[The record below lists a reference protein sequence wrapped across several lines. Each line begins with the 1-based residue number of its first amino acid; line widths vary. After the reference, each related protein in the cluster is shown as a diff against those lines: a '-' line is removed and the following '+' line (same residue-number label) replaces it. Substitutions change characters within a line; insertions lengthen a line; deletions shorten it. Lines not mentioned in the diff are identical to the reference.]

1 MNAKFSIG
9 RLLSTPG
16 ALAKVPPE
24 EMFTALSRH
33 AQGDWGD
40 VDEHDRQENE
50 LSLQQGFRLLSVY
63 HTQARV
69 KFYIITEAG
78 RASTTVLLPEEY

>member
-16 ALAKVPPE
+16 ALAKVSPE

-33 AQGDWGD
+33 ANGDWGD
-40 VDEHDRQENE
+40 VNEHDRQENE
-50 LSLQQGFRLLSVY
+50 LSLQHGLRLFSVY
-63 HTQARV
+63 HSQARV
-69 KFYIITEAG
+69 RFWIITEAS

>member
-9 RLLSTPG
+9 RLLSTSG
-16 ALAKVPPE
+16 ALAKVSPE

-50 LSLQQGFRLLSVY
+50 FSLKEGFRLLSVY